1 MKALLASLSRFQ
13 PAVPLILRVVL
24 GAIFIAHGFAK
35 IAGGMDR
42 FSATVGRL
50 GFPAHGLFVWAA
62 ALAEFLGGIC
72 LVAGLFTRYAALA
85 IAIVM
90 TVAITRVHLHQ
101 GLVGGYEFPLVLLAV
116 AVSLML
122 TGGGPLSLDKSILH
136 RDF

>member
-1 MKALLASLSRFQ
+1 MRALLASLSRFQ
-13 PAVPLILRVVL
+13 PAVPLILRLVL

-42 FSATVGRL
+42 FASSVGRI
-50 GFPAHGLFVWAA
+50 GFPASGAFAWAA

-85 IAIVM
+85 VAIVM
-90 TVAITRVHLHQ
+90 VVAITQVHLHQ

-116 AVSLML
+116 AVALML
-122 TGGGPLSLDKSILH
+122 TGGGPLSFDKGVLH